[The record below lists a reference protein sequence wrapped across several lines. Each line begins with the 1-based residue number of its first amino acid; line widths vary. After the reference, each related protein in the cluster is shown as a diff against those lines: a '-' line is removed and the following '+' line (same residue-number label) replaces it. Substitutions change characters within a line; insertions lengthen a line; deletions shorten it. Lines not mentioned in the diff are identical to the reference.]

1 MSAARFY
8 CALVVSI
15 SASLTLSAS
24 SWAQG
29 YPAKPIR
36 MVLPFPPGGSLDV
49 TARILGQQLSERI
62 ARPVVI
68 ENRPGGSSIIGTEL
82 VMRSP
87 PDGYTLLYTGD
98 STFTTVPAIFK
109 KLPYDPIKSFEPI
122 GFICKTSVALLA
134 HPSVPASNLKQLV
147 ALIKAQPAHFSYGSY
162 GNGTQSHF
170 AGEMFNAA
178 MGVKLTHIPSK
189 GSSFSISDLVAGQI
203 PLSFDTVAAAAPQ
216 VRAGKIKIIAVATK
230 ERSGIF
236 PDVPA
241 IAESGYPDF
250 DVTSWIALVAPAGTA
265 EPIVKRL
272 RDEFTTILASRDITE
287 RFRAIGLEPVRPDGE
302 EFLRRI
308 KIELQKFSE
317 IARDANI
324 KAE

>member
-1 MSAARFY
+1 MSAAYFL
-8 CALVVSI
+8 CAILVSI
-15 SASLTLSAS
+15 SASLISSAS
-24 SWAQG
+24 SAQG

-36 MVLPFPPGGSLDV
+36 LVLPFPPGGSLDV
-49 TARILGQQLSERI
+49 TARILAQQLSERVG
-62 ARPVVI
+62 RPVVV

-87 PDGYTLLYTGD
+87 SDGYTLLYTGG

-122 GFICKTSVALLA
+122 GFICKTSIALLA
-134 HPSVPASNLKQLV
+134 HPSVPATNLKQLV
-147 ALIKAQPAHFSYGSY
+147 ALIKAQPAHFAYGSY

-170 AGEMFNAA
+170 AGEMFNKA
-178 MGVKLTHIPSK
+178 MGVKLTHIPYK

-216 VRAGKIKIIAVATK
+216 VRAGKIKIVAVTTK

-265 EPIVKRL
+265 EAIVTRL
-272 RDEFTTILASRDITE
+272 REELLTILASRDVTDK
-287 RFRAIGLEPVRPDGE
+287 FRAIGLEAVQPDAE

-308 KIELQKFSE
+308 KIELQKFSQ